1 SNQYKDKPLYFDSY
15 NFDFRRRPINLPDY
29 IKTIPISFIPTQ
41 FLSMNLLASLWDK
54 TILTDYYSHVKQF
67 LKLISDDLEDIAF
80 IKVDDNDSR
89 LYRNMRDIERTGI
102 MKLKHHPQPIPLNSM
117 GDGVMRI
124 LQLVLGIYPATGGI
138 LLIDEFENGLHY
150 SIQKQLWQSIFEL
163 ANRLNIQ
170 VFATTHS
177 WDCIEAFTNA
187 ANQNKDEAVL
197 CKMANGIG
205 DNIDKII
212 ATVYEKDDLLN
223 LTQADVELR

>member
-1 SNQYKDKPLYFDSY
+1 
-15 NFDFRRRPINLPDY
+15 
-29 IKTIPISFIPTQ
+29 
-41 FLSMNLLASLWDK
+41 MNLLASLWDK
-54 TILTDYYSHVKQF
+54 TILTDYYSNIKQF

-102 MKLKHHPQPIPLNSM
+102 MRLKHLSQPIPLNSA

-205 DNIDKII
+205 SNINKII